1 MNFCKRCLLFVGVA
15 KAVIRWKPHQET
27 TPLKLDL
34 SVEISETEILYSE
47 GYRQGKIYSNSEV
60 LNEQLIKKTS
70 KISHRTVN
78 L

>member
-47 GYRQGKIYSNSEV
+47 GYRQGKIYS
-60 LNEQLIKKTS
+60 
-70 KISHRTVN
+70 
-78 L
+78 